1 MKKIEEHVLK
11 ILNQFGIDPQRAC
24 WDCRGTLVIYHRYLE
39 RIADKAGITFDDPD
53 VKVLDLEKG
62 LVCMFVRGHL
72 GENSAWSFGEVTP
85 KNCKNEYPVAM
96 SEKRAKDRVI
106 LKLAGLSGH
115 VYSEEEA
122 DEFKKSAPNRPSG
135 GDAPKPKAS
144 TATEIS
150 LPKEPPVAVPPPRKI
165 SQGAPPP
172 YERSGPPVEVKSA
185 NTGADP
191 IDVIRNYLVECGG
204 EASRGAILKATGLTI
219 GVFNGAISRLRD
231 SGEVAMFGQ
240 KRGAKWRLLS
250 GMTVGEGDPAPAVEQ
265 QAPPLEAVPDI
276 VQPEEPS
283 VPQAG
288 TLATEDMVREFTD
301 GIMNSGVNFIE
312 LANVTREFTGF
323 PSVREAH
330 AHNVMTVEAMDKIRS
345 ALAR

>member
-39 RIADKAGITFDDPD
+39 RIADKAGITFDDPE

-62 LVCMFVRGHL
+62 LVCMLVRGHL
-72 GENSAWSFGEVTP
+72 GENSTWSFGEVTP

-122 DEFKKSAPNRPSG
+122 DEFKASAPKRSG
-135 GDAPKPKAS
+135 S
-144 TATEIS
+144 TAETWV
-150 LPKEPPVAVPPPRKI
+150 PVTKEAPAPAPAPMPGRKI
-165 SQGAPPP
+165 SQGGEPPYRRAPAPPP
-172 YERSGPPVEVKSA
+172 VVEPEPVAAGVDPVDVVK
-185 NTGADP
+185 G
-191 IDVIRNYLVECGG
+191 YLVQCGG
-204 EASRGAILKATGLTI
+204 EASRGSILKATGLTI

-250 GMTVGEGDPAPAVEQ
+250 GMTVGEGDTAPVER
-265 QAPPLEAVPDI
+265 QAPPLEAVPDP

-283 VPQAG
+283 VPPAG
-288 TLATEDMVREFTD
+288 TLATEDMVRELTD
-301 GIMNSGVNFIE
+301 GILNSGVNFIE